1 MRNAEVVR
9 RSMYAWVRLA
19 VLERRR
25 RRRRSARP
33 AAGEM
38 GRASLRTVGESGIVA
53 GELWRGCGVWDLLF
67 MEWTRIEL

>member
-19 VLERRR
+19 VLERRG

-33 AAGEM
+33 AVGEM
-38 GRASLRTVGESGIVA
+38 GRASLRTVGGSGIVA
-53 GELWRGCGVWDLLF
+53 G
-67 MEWTRIEL
+67 